1 MNASTYRRVQP
12 STQKGRR
19 SPVPP
24 EVPLSDRF
32 RAILLQDS
40 CATSAQPGGDY
51 EASKLLRRDHNA
63 AGA

>member
-1 MNASTYRRVQP
+1 M
-12 STQKGRR
+12 
-19 SPVPP
+19 PP